1 MVMIEISKINSIT
14 FIIEPHSLEKLKN
27 VKYCQ
32 VQSKD
37 LFKIKDIFP
46 AKLGFPFSYFP
57 IAKT

>member
-37 LFKIKDIFP
+37 LFKIKDIFS
-46 AKLGFPFSYFP
+46 AKLRFPPHIFR
-57 IAKT
+57 